1 MAAILGGLPA
11 FALDLEGLTKNSPF
25 GGTGAATGPGAAP
38 STLEFRG
45 MYREEG
51 INYYSIYNTLTK
63 QSSWV
68 AEGEAASTNVP
79 VVVKGF
85 DAVNETLTVDNG
97 GQPQQ
102 MALHQAVVVTYKGP
116 SPAQLAAVSAAV
128 AAQAAEAAPFVNR
141 RDPARALGPDGLP
154 ARSRRAPKWA
164 DVPNQKWDDWR
175 WQLSNRVND
184 LDEIA
189 EILELT
195 DDERDGL
202 ALAGV
207 LPDDVSEIIGMQDAV
222 DHLTTR
228 FEMQAYAAMGGQ
240 LH

>member
-1 MAAILGGLPA
+1 MRPFTRPTTALLMAAIMGGLPA
-11 FALDLEGLTKNSPF
+11 FALDLEGLAKNSPF

-128 AAQAAEAAPFVNR
+128 AAPSTTIGGGSNGGMPQNLTPEQVEAFR
-141 RDPARALGPDGLP
+141 QQMRDRFSKGRGPDGATDGRTRGDAPTTSKTPKNTAP
-154 ARSRRAPKWA
+154 APTTPKPPKTPK
-164 DVPNQKWDDWR
+164 VR
-175 WQLSNRVND
+175 
-184 LDEIA
+184 
-189 EILELT
+189 
-195 DDERDGL
+195 
-202 ALAGV
+202 
-207 LPDDVSEIIGMQDAV
+207 
-222 DHLTTR
+222 
-228 FEMQAYAAMGGQ
+228 
-240 LH
+240 